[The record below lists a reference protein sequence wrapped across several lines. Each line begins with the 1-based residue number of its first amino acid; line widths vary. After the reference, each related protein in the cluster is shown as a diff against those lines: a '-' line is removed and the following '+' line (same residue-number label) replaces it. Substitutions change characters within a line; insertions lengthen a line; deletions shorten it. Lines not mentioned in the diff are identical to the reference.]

1 MLEPNHQCLSIRR
14 QCELLKL
21 HRSGLYYVPVSE
33 TSENLEIMRILDAQ
47 YFLTPF
53 YGERRLMALLRL
65 KGYNINRK
73 RIRRLMKLVNWN
85 TLFQE
90 PNTSKPDKSH
100 KIYPYLLKGMDI
112 NKANYVWSCD
122 ITYIPMKKGFMYLCA
137 IIDVH
142 TRYVVNWGISNTMNA
157 EWCRGI
163 ADVAILKHGKPE
175 IFNTDQGSQFTSEVF
190 TGLLKEHEI
199 KISMDGKGRALD
211 NVWIERLWRSV
222 KYEHIYLNVHEDGL
236 SLYQGLK
243 GYFNFYNR
251 TRVHQSLDYS
261 TPIEA
266 YTAKAA

>member
-1 MLEPNHQCLSIRR
+1 MLEPNHQYLSIRR

-21 HRSGLYYVPVSE
+21 HRSGLYYIPVSE

-112 NKANYVWSCD
+112 NKVNQVWSCD

-157 EWCRGI
+157 EWCRDI
-163 ADVAILKHGKPE
+163 ADAGILKYGKPE

-261 TPIEA
+261 TPREA
-266 YTAKAA
+266 YMTKAA